1 MSVSKEGGII
11 RVRIHEDYGI
21 AVASVSRRLYGLGA
35 PLTT

>member
-21 AVASVSRRLYGLGA
+21 STYIPSVQA
-35 PLTT
+35 PLNSC